1 MEQVFQKLHV
11 FVLFDKVGDHKAR
24 GRALAVS
31 AHAAGLP
38 QRALAAHIDD
48 ATEHIEARVPMGLRL
63 LSW

>member
-31 AHAAGLP
+31 AHAVGLP
-38 QRALAAHIDD
+38 QCAFASHLDD
-48 ATEHIEARVPMGLRL
+48 AAEHINLTV
-63 LSW
+63 SQK